1 MNNDIKVIVI
11 DDLMPENTPLMVI
24 LRETYQNE
32 NVLMFQES
40 KEGLDYV
47 ISHLSDKMIVILDLG
62 FGNGQMQG
70 IDVFE
75 KITDK
80 TELVHVI
87 VLTSQELGQISKTD
101 LQKMINNDAMA
112 LVDRTEGYKKVLE
125 YVAKAAHQLETRV
138 DSVIERWITRHSDE
152 EREQPYMATR
162 SGKRY
167 SLNDVLQEIRHQT
180 EFGKEM
186 EKKILYLT
194 IDLLTREKE
203 AIDD

>member
-1 MNNDIKVIVI
+1 MINDVKIIVI
-11 DDLMPENTPLMVI
+11 DDDLKNNNPLLI
-24 LRETYQNE
+24 LLREEYTTE
-32 NVLMFQES
+32 NVYLFAES
-40 KEGLDYV
+40 KEGLDFV
-47 ISHLSDKMIVILDLG
+47 IHNLSRKMIVILDLG

-70 IDVFE
+70 IDVFDE
-75 KITDK
+75 IRNK
-80 TELVHVI
+80 TSLVYVI
-87 VLTSQELGQISKTD
+87 IRTAQDLSKVSNAD

-180 EFGKEM
+180 EFGKDM